1 MTNVP
6 TRRTSRHIHGSPRW
20 LWIALAAV
28 CLVGFGV
35 TAAYVE
41 RPSARVGPNPDALA
55 TISLNGM
62 ATQVTNAT
70 YQFGSRTVPLQLKK
84 DGLWPTVTLKPH
96 TMGVVHATITGPSWL
111 DWLPF
116 NHQVLTSV
124 VRTPANPALLAPLV
138 TIPVGQAILVGLQS
152 PAALMRIVGPVDSQI
167 VKPSAPVAQFR
178 IPAIRTPPDK
188 NGQLVIETAA
198 RPWETLS
205 RPQVLHWKTA
215 NWLTDTLQV
224 GNSSPATRVLVTFS
238 APIEHASPGQWTFS
252 PKVPGTWTRTSTNSF
267 AFQASGTGW
276 GPGSL
281 VSLKIPGGTNGIRAA
296 NGSYLAKT
304 ILQQFTVAN
313 GSVLRLD
320 QLLAE
325 LGYLPLNWTPT
336 GSHLTTLAE
345 QDSAIYSPPPGTF
358 TWRYNDTPAS
368 LMALWQ
374 PDVYNV
380 MVKGAVMHFER
391 VNGLAVDGIAGPKVW
406 TTLIADKLA
415 DKGNPNGYG
424 YIHVSEVLPETL
436 QLWYNGK
443 IVLTSLCNTGI
454 PQSPT
459 YLGTSP
465 VYLRYQSQTM
475 SGINPFGVPYDDPG
489 VPWVNYFAGGDA
501 VHGFPRAAYG
511 FPQSLG
517 CVELPISNAAI
528 AWNYIHYGTLVS
540 VFPSS

>member
-6 TRRTSRHIHGSPRW
+6 TQSTSRHIHRSPLW
-20 LWIALAAV
+20 LWIVLVAIF
-28 CLVGFGV
+28 LVGIGI

-41 RPSARVGPNPDALA
+41 RPSATVGPNPDALA
-55 TISLNGM
+55 TIDLNGM
-62 ATQVTNAT
+62 ATHVTNAT
-70 YQFGSRTVPLQLKK
+70 YEFGTRTIPLQWKK
-84 DGLWPTVTLKPH
+84 DGLWPTIALRPH
-96 TMGVVHATITGPSWL
+96 MVGIVRATITGPSWL
-111 DWLPF
+111 NWLPF
-116 NHQVLTSV
+116 NHQALEAV
-124 VRTPANPALLAPLV
+124 VRTPTNPALLSPLV
-138 TIPVGQAILVGLQS
+138 TIPVGHSVSFALQS
-152 PAALMRIVGPVDSQI
+152 PAALMRIVGPVSSQI
-167 VKPSAPVAQFR
+167 VKPSVPVSKFR
-178 IPAIRTPPDK
+178 IPAIPTPPDK
-188 NGQLVIETAA
+188 TGQLVVETAA

-215 NWLTDTLQV
+215 NWLTSTIHVGTGEPTSQV
-224 GNSSPATRVLVTFS
+224 VVTFS
-238 APIEHASPGQWTFS
+238 APVQHASPAQWTFS
-252 PKVPGTWTRTSTNSF
+252 PPVPGTWTRTSPSSF
-267 AFQASGTGW
+267 TFQASGSGW
-276 GPGSL
+276 GPGAL
-281 VSLKIPGGTNGIRAA
+281 VSLKIPGGTSGVRAT
-296 NGSYLAKT
+296 NGSYLATT
-304 ILQQFTVAN
+304 IRQQFTVAN

-374 PDVYNV
+374 PGVYNV
-380 MVKGAVMHFER
+380 MLKGAVMHFER
-391 VNGLAVDGIAGPKVW
+391 VNGLAVDGIAGPQVW
-406 TTLIADKLA
+406 TTLVADRLA
-415 DKGNPNGYG
+415 GKGNPNGYS
-424 YIHVSEVLPETL
+424 YIHVSETLPETL

-475 SGINPFGVPYDDPG
+475 SGINPFGVPYNDPG

-517 CVELPISNAAI
+517 CVELPIANAAI

-540 VFPSS
+540 VFPPS